1 MLWSI
6 QFMAFMTWLPSMAS
20 IRFGLDL
27 REGTGAYLLPV
38 VFILIFNVLTGW
50 ILGRGIPLL
59 ATLAGALALQ
69 ALVWALSPFLAGPA
83 ALAALLVYGIGA
95 GIAPA
100 CIFHL
105 PHYIEAHHVEGGR
118 ADGASFGTL
127 MLGRNLGGFAGPV
140 LLPLLV
146 EFRAEPPLGLAWFA
160 LITLGGVAL
169 VWGLGRLIARRPIA
183 QGTSR

>member
-1 MLWSI
+1 
-6 QFMAFMTWLPSMAS
+6 
-20 IRFGLDL
+20 
-27 REGTGAYLLPV
+27 
-38 VFILIFNVLTGW
+38 
-50 ILGRGIPLL
+50 LL
-59 ATLAGALALQ
+59 ATLAALALQ
-69 ALVWALSPFLAGPA
+69 ALVWGARRSGQPGGT
-83 ALAALLVYGIGA
+83 AALLVGGIGA
-95 GIAPA
+95 DRPA
-100 CIFHL
+100 CIFITPLHR
-105 PHYIEAHHVEGGR
+105 AHHVEGGR

-169 VWGLGRLIARRPIA
+169 VWGLGRLTARRPIA